1 MKVFVIDT
9 KNRRKIFIVESQEKI
24 ENLKTKIRE
33 KNGINN
39 NTNITL
45 LYGGNILEDNETID
59 EYDIEEGGAI
69 TYLGE
74 FKGGIYL

>member
-9 KNRRKIFIVESQEKI
+9 KNRRKIFIIESQEKI
-24 ENLKTKIRE
+24 ENLKKKIRE

-59 EYDIEEGGAI
+59 DCDIEEGGAI